1 MNDKDL
7 VWLPKSLVKEVKKLE
22 SDEELEKLILKH
34 IEDSKLSI
42 TAELAELDDQV
53 LMYRGLMVKARN
65 EFKKAKDEE
74 LESFTAIWDHYEK
87 DIKNIRQ
94 KVEEVKNALQPL
106 KDEVAAVKGMMN
118 EIYVYDFK
126 TLIGVIREFSQLYG
140 ENKNMIEFLINNY
153 KPQ

>member
-106 KDEVAAVKGMMN
+106 KNEVAAVKGMMN